1 MEPFEVKFGTP
12 TPIPFR
18 EYDKNLSNIDIDL
31 AVFIAGRAVV
41 LDYDPKL
48 YEDEE
53 SVKVKIRG
61 NALLLLQN
69 CLMKWPEGKSV
80 MGINT
85 LEIIAETLDREFSAM
100 GIRTKSEITGFQLT
114 QESEE
119 MYKTL
124 RRQAALKTSPSPALY
139 DYMVKNNLIT
149 GNEGQPKQE
158 RWMFLDKGMEPDCIP
173 PLGFDPAKA
182 NDIPGGL
189 GIVREKE
196 EREIRNMPTDHYC
209 RLCGEKRPEGAPFC
223 PGCGAK
229 FGNLDK

>member
-18 EYDKNLSNIDIDL
+18 EYDKNLSNTDIDL
-31 AVFIAGRAVV
+31 AVFIAGCAVV

-80 MGINT
+80 MGINA

-173 PLGFDPAKA
+173 PLGFDPAQA

-209 RLCGEKRPEGAPFC
+209 RLCGEKRPEGALFC

-229 FGNLDK
+229 FGNPDK

>member
-18 EYDKNLSNIDIDL
+18 EYDKNLSNTDIDL

-139 DYMVKNNLIT
+139 GKEQSDN
-149 GNEGQPKQE
+149 GQ
-158 RWMFLDKGMEPDCIP
+158 RR
-173 PLGFDPAKA
+173 PAEAGKV
-182 NDIPGGL
+182 DVP
-189 GIVREKE
+189 
-196 EREIRNMPTDHYC
+196 
-209 RLCGEKRPEGAPFC
+209 
-223 PGCGAK
+223 
-229 FGNLDK
+229 